1 MSGHSLG
8 PGPQPQKPTHAP
20 YAPAE
25 KRRAMSPTDTPPA
38 PTRQADLIHSIEQ
51 QPDLSRRDRAVLLHL
66 ASQAFNGSSAIA
78 GYREV
83 AKSTGMDPRT
93 VRRSLADLQR
103 RRILYPV
110 QRLDPYGGR
119 LSNEYIIERGRID
132 GLDA

>member
-1 MSGHSLG
+1 MNASVSDLR
-8 PGPQPQKPTHAP
+8 
-20 YAPAE
+20 E
-25 KRRAMSPTDTPPA
+25 
-38 PTRQADLIHSIEQ
+38 DLIRSVTDQEA
-51 QPDLSRRDRAVLLHL
+51 LSHRDRAVLLHL

-78 GYREV
+78 GYREI

-93 VRRSLADLQR
+93 VRRALADLQR

-132 GLDA
+132 GLDS